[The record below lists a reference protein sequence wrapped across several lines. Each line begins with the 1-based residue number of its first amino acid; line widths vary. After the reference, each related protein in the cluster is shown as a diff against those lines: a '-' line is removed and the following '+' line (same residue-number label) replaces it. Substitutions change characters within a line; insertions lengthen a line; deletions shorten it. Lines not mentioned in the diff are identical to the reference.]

1 MMILKRVSE
10 LRQRMEE
17 HKIDAFI
24 IPRADEHQNEYLASS
39 DERVRYISG
48 FTGSAATVI
57 ISKNKAALFTDGR
70 YTIQAKR
77 QLDESIF
84 HLCHSVDHPM
94 NVWILKNLSDKITI
108 GFDPKLHTTKQIEN
122 LNKDLSSKN
131 IAVTPSVN
139 FVDLIW
145 TDQPP
150 TPQKKVFI
158 HHMKYSGESSSN
170 KRSHIKKIL
179 KENKI
184 DAILISSPE
193 NLCWTFNLRG
203 SDVPMTPI
211 AFGYAII
218 DNKGNAKLFFHKNKL
233 NGQVRTALTQD
244 KTLSINDI
252 SEFLEQIKHLA
263 GKKIWLDSQ
272 TANVEVLRVAEEV
285 HVSTHIST
293 DPIYLMKAK
302 KNAVELKGIQA
313 AHLRDSTA
321 IIKFIK
327 WFMQTDPSKIDE
339 WKAAKR
345 IESERKKLDLFQE
358 VSFPTISA
366 TGPNAAEA
374 HYQLTKKTAKPLSNG
389 DLFLFDSGGQ
399 FLDGTTDITRVLAV
413 GKPTEEMIHCYTLV
427 LKGHIAIHMAK
438 FPEGTTGQQ
447 LDPLARQFLWSE
459 GKDFD
464 HGTGHGVGHYLSVHE
479 GPQRISKTSTIPLEV
494 GMVLSNE
501 PGFYKTGC
509 FGIRIENLMTVKLI
523 KSAKETKQKS
533 LFGFDILSFVPYDV
547 RLIDKNILSQKEI
560 NWINDYHREVKK
572 RISPLLDSKTKDF
585 LISITP
591 DI

>member
-1 MMILKRVSE
+1 MILKRVNE
-10 LRQRMEE
+10 LRQRMKE

-24 IPRADEHQNEYLASS
+24 IPRADEHQSEYVASS
-39 DERVRYISG
+39 DERVRHISG

-77 QLDESIF
+77 QLDENIF
-84 HLCHSVDHPM
+84 DLCHSVDYPISA
-94 NVWILKNLSDKITI
+94 WILQNLSDKITI
-108 GFDPKLHTTKQIEN
+108 GFDPKLHTSKQMEN
-122 LNKDLSSKN
+122 LNKELSTKN
-131 IAVTPSVN
+131 IIVKPSVN
-139 FVDLIW
+139 LVDLIW
-145 TDQPP
+145 TNQPP
-150 TPQKKVFI
+150 TPQTKVFI
-158 HHMKYSGESSSN
+158 HHTKYSGESSSN
-170 KRSHIKKIL
+170 KRSLIKKIL

-193 NLCWTFNLRG
+193 NLCWVFNLRG

-211 AFGYAII
+211 TFGYAII
-218 DNKGNAKLFFHKNKL
+218 DNQGNAKLFLHKNKL
-233 NGQVRTALTQD
+233 NRQVKKALAQD
-244 KTLSINDI
+244 NTLTISDL
-252 SEFLEQIKHLA
+252 SEFLNYFKNLT
-263 GKKIWLDSQ
+263 GKKLWLDSQ
-272 TANVEVLRVAEEV
+272 TANIKVQRVAEAAN
-285 HVSTHIST
+285 ISIHLSP
-293 DPIYLMKAK
+293 DPTYLLKAQ
-302 KNAVELKGIQA
+302 KNTTELKGIKA

-345 IESERKKLDLFQE
+345 IEAERKKLDLFQE
-358 VSFPTISA
+358 LSFPTISA

-374 HYQLTKKTAKPLSNG
+374 HYQLTERTAKSFSNG

-438 FPEGTTGQQ
+438 FPDGTTGQQ
-447 LDPLARQFLWSE
+447 LDSLARQFLWSE

-479 GPQRISKTSTIPLEV
+479 GPQRISKTSTIPLKV

-509 FGIRIENLMTVKLI
+509 FGIRIENLMSVKLI
-523 KSAKETKQKS
+523 KSEKETNQKK
-533 LFGFDILSFVPYDV
+533 LFGFEILSFVPYDI
-547 RLIDKNILSQKEI
+547 RLIDKNILCQKEI
-560 NWINDYHREVKK
+560 NWINDYHSEIKK
-572 RISPLLDSKTKDF
+572 RISPLLDSNTKDF

-591 DI
+591 DL

>member
-1 MMILKRVSE
+1 
-10 LRQRMEE
+10 
-17 HKIDAFI
+17 
-24 IPRADEHQNEYLASS
+24 
-39 DERVRYISG
+39 
-48 FTGSAATVI
+48 
-57 ISKNKAALFTDGR
+57 
-70 YTIQAKR
+70 
-77 QLDESIF
+77 
-84 HLCHSVDHPM
+84 
-94 NVWILKNLSDKITI
+94 
-108 GFDPKLHTTKQIEN
+108 
-122 LNKDLSSKN
+122 
-131 IAVTPSVN
+131 
-139 FVDLIW
+139 
-145 TDQPP
+145 
-150 TPQKKVFI
+150 
-158 HHMKYSGESSSN
+158 
-170 KRSHIKKIL
+170 
-179 KENKI
+179 
-184 DAILISSPE
+184 
-193 NLCWTFNLRG
+193 
-203 SDVPMTPI
+203 
-211 AFGYAII
+211 
-218 DNKGNAKLFFHKNKL
+218 
-233 NGQVRTALTQD
+233 
-244 KTLSINDI
+244 
-252 SEFLEQIKHLA
+252 
-263 GKKIWLDSQ
+263 
-272 TANVEVLRVAEEV
+272 
-285 HVSTHIST
+285 
-293 DPIYLMKAK
+293 MKAK

-459 GKDFD
+459 GKDYD

-523 KSAKETKQKS
+523 KSAKETKQKR
-533 LFGFDILSFVPYDV
+533 LFAFDILSFVPYDV

>member
-1 MMILKRVSE
+1 MTISKRVNE

-24 IPRADEHQNEYLASS
+24 IPRADEHQNEYVASS
-39 DERVRYISG
+39 DERVKYISG

-77 QLDESIF
+77 QLDGSIF
-84 HLCHSVDHPM
+84 HLCHSVDYPM
-94 NVWILKNLSDKITI
+94 GTWILKNLSDKITI
-108 GFDPKLHTTKQIEN
+108 GFDPKLHTTRQIEN
-122 LNKDLSSKN
+122 LKKDLLSKN
-131 IAVTPSVN
+131 IIIKPSIN
-139 FVDLIW
+139 LLDLIW
-145 TDQPP
+145 TDQPRV
-150 TPQKKVFI
+150 PQKQVFT
-158 HHMKYSGESSSN
+158 HHIKYSGKSSSQ
-170 KRSHIKKIL
+170 KRSLIKKIL

-211 AFGYAII
+211 VFGYAII
-218 DNKGNAKLFFHKNKL
+218 DKQGNATLFLHEEKL
-233 NGQVRTALTQD
+233 NSQVRKTLAQD
-244 KTLSINDI
+244 KNLSISNLY
-252 SEFLEQIKHLA
+252 ELPEQFKHLT
-263 GKKIWLDSQ
+263 GKKLWLDSQ
-272 TANVEVLRVAEEV
+272 TANVKMQSAAETV
-285 HVSTHIST
+285 NVSTYLST
-293 DPIYLMKAK
+293 DPIYLLKAQ
-302 KNAVELKGIQA
+302 KNTTEIKGIKA
-313 AHLRDSTA
+313 AHLRDSAA

-327 WFMQTDPSKIDE
+327 WFMQTNPSRIDE
-339 WKAAKR
+339 WTAAKR
-345 IESERKKLDLFQE
+345 IEAERKKLHLFQE
-358 VSFPTISA
+358 LSFPTISA
-366 TGPNAAEA
+366 TGSNAAEA
-374 HYQLTKKTAKPLSNG
+374 HYQLTQETAKSLSIG
-389 DLFLFDSGGQ
+389 DLFLFDCGGQ

-413 GKPTEEMIHCYTLV
+413 GKPTKEMIHCYTLV

-479 GPQRISKTSTIPLEV
+479 GPQRISKTSTIPLKV

-501 PGFYKTGC
+501 PGFYKTDC

-523 KSAKETKQKS
+523 KSVKETKQKR
-533 LFGFDILSFVPYDV
+533 LFGFDILSFVPYDI
-547 RLIDKNILSQKEI
+547 RLIDKDILSQKEI
-560 NWINDYHREVKK
+560 NWINYYHREVKK

-591 DI
+591 DL

>member
-1 MMILKRVSE
+1 MILKRVSE
-10 LRQRMEE
+10 LRQRMED

-24 IPRADEHQNEYLASS
+24 IPRADEHQSEYVASS

-77 QLDESIF
+77 QLDENIF
-84 HLCHSVDHPM
+84 HLCHSVEYPM
-94 NVWILKNLSDKITI
+94 SAWILKNLSKKVTI
-108 GFDPKLHTTKQIEN
+108 GFDPKLHTAKQIEN
-122 LNKDLSSKN
+122 LNKELSSDSINVK
-131 IAVTPSVN
+131 PSVN
-139 FVDLIW
+139 LVDLIW
-145 TDQPP
+145 TNQPP

-158 HHMKYSGESSSN
+158 HNTKYSGESSSN
-170 KRSHIKKIL
+170 KRSRIKKIL

-211 AFGYAII
+211 TFGYAIL
-218 DNKGNAKLFFHKNKL
+218 DNKGNAKLFLHKNKL
-233 NGQVRTALTQD
+233 NRQLRKSLARD
-244 KTLSINDI
+244 ETLNIRDI
-252 SEFLEQIKHLA
+252 AEFLEHFKNLT
-263 GKKIWLDSQ
+263 GKKLWLDSQ
-272 TANVEVLRVAEEV
+272 TANVKVQRVAEAANIST
-285 HVSTHIST
+285 HVSS
-293 DPIYLMKAK
+293 DPIYLLKAQ
-302 KNAVELKGIQA
+302 KNATELKGIKA

-327 WFMQTDPSKIDE
+327 WFMRTDHSKINE

-345 IESERKKLDLFQE
+345 IEAERKKLDLFQE

-374 HYQLTKKTAKPLSNG
+374 HYQLTEKTAKPLSNG

-413 GKPTEEMIHCYTLV
+413 GKPTKEMIHCYTLV
-427 LKGHIAIHMAK
+427 LKGHIALHMAK

-479 GPQRISKTSTIPLEV
+479 GPQRISKASTIPLKA

-509 FGIRIENLMTVKLI
+509 FGIRIENLMSVKLI
-523 KSAKETKQKS
+523 KSKKKTDQKK
-533 LFGFDILSFVPYDV
+533 LFGFEILSFVPYDL
-547 RLIDKNILSQKEI
+547 RLIDKDILCQKEI

-572 RISPLLDSKTKDF
+572 RILPLLDSNTKDF

-591 DI
+591 DL

>member
-1 MMILKRVSE
+1 M
-10 LRQRMEE
+10 
-17 HKIDAFI
+17 D
-24 IPRADEHQNEYLASS
+24 
-39 DERVRYISG
+39 
-48 FTGSAATVI
+48 
-57 ISKNKAALFTDGR
+57 
-70 YTIQAKR
+70 
-77 QLDESIF
+77 
-84 HLCHSVDHPM
+84 
-94 NVWILKNLSDKITI
+94 LKNLSKKVTI
-108 GFDPKLHTTKQIEN
+108 GFDPKLHTAKQIEN
-122 LNKDLSSKN
+122 LNKELSSDSINVK
-131 IAVTPSVN
+131 PSVN
-139 FVDLIW
+139 LVDLIW
-145 TDQPP
+145 TNQPP

-158 HHMKYSGESSSN
+158 HNTKYSGESSSN
-170 KRSHIKKIL
+170 KRSRIKKIL

-211 AFGYAII
+211 TFGYAII
-218 DNKGNAKLFFHKNKL
+218 DNQGNAKLFLHKNKL
-233 NGQVRTALTQD
+233 NRQVKKALAQD
-244 KTLSINDI
+244 NTLTISDL
-252 SEFLEQIKHLA
+252 SEFLNYFKNLT
-263 GKKIWLDSQ
+263 GKKLWLDSQ
-272 TANVEVLRVAEEV
+272 TANIKVQRVAEAAN
-285 HVSTHIST
+285 ISIHLSP
-293 DPIYLMKAK
+293 DPTYLLKAQ
-302 KNAVELKGIQA
+302 KNTTELKGIKA

-345 IESERKKLDLFQE
+345 IEAERKKLDLFQE
-358 VSFPTISA
+358 LSFPTISA

-374 HYQLTKKTAKPLSNG
+374 HYQLTERTAKSFSNG

-438 FPEGTTGQQ
+438 FPDGTTGQQ
-447 LDPLARQFLWSE
+447 LDSLARQFLWSE

-479 GPQRISKTSTIPLEV
+479 GPQRISKTSTIPLKV

-509 FGIRIENLMTVKLI
+509 FGIRIENLMSVKLI
-523 KSAKETKQKS
+523 KSEKETNQKK
-533 LFGFDILSFVPYDV
+533 LFGFEILSFVPYDI
-547 RLIDKNILSQKEI
+547 RLIDKNILCQKEI
-560 NWINDYHREVKK
+560 NWINDYHSEIKK
-572 RISPLLDSKTKDF
+572 RISPLLDSNTKDF

-591 DI
+591 DL